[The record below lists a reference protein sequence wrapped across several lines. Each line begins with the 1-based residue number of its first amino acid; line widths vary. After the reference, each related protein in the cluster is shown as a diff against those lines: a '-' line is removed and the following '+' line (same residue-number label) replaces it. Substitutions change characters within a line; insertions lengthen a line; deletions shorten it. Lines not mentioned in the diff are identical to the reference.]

1 MVITSQ
7 DERAVSIILTSSSV
21 PGLIRSPLARP
32 YPYPM
37 ESASVAQPHG
47 APETLADQE
56 LREQRVRELACSY
69 QLLVCNPSPAYAA
82 ILNSNLRKRD
92 DDIIPMLLGICAT
105 AAEALALLP
114 PAAEDVL
121 LITTSHLRD
130 GSCVPLIETLL
141 SQTTPPH
148 LLVVQVVDAPA
159 LPLASLLARPEV
171 NLIWE
176 ENIGRGIL
184 ESALE
189 QMALG
194 KRFVDPACRQAIE
207 SAVAAAG
214 ALTHRELEVLA
225 LVAAGLTN
233 RQIAE
238 RLVVAEVTARDHV
251 QRILRKLAV
260 SDRTAAAVI
269 GLRLGLLS

>member
-1 MVITSQ
+1 
-7 DERAVSIILTSSSV
+7 
-21 PGLIRSPLARP
+21 
-32 YPYPM
+32 M
-37 ESASVAQPHG
+37 ESASVAQPDG
-47 APETLADQE
+47 APETLTDQE
-56 LREQRVRELACSY
+56 MREQRVRELACSY

-82 ILNSNLRKRD
+82 ILNSNLRKHAD
-92 DDIIPMLLGICAT
+92 DTIPMLLGICAT

-207 SAVAAAG
+207 AAVASAG
-214 ALTHRELEVLA
+214 ALTQRELEVLA

>member
-1 MVITSQ
+1 
-7 DERAVSIILTSSSV
+7 
-21 PGLIRSPLARP
+21 
-32 YPYPM
+32 M
-37 ESASVAQPHG
+37 ESASVAQPQ
-47 APETLADQE
+47 AVPENLADQE
-56 LREQRVRELACSY
+56 SREPRVRELVSSY

-92 DDIIPMLLGICAT
+92 DDTTPMLLGICAT
-105 AAEALALLP
+105 AAEALALIP
-114 PAAEDVL
+114 PDADEVL
-121 LITTSHLRD
+121 LVTTSHLRD
-130 GSCVPLIETLL
+130 GSCVQLVETLL
-141 SQTTPPH
+141 SQTAPPH

-184 ESALE
+184 ERALE
-189 QMALG
+189 HMALG
-194 KRFVDPACRQAIE
+194 KRFVDPACRQSIE
-207 SAVAAAG
+207 AAVAAAG

-225 LVAAGLTN
+225 LVAAGLSN

-269 GLRLGLLS
+269 GMRLGLLS

>member
-1 MVITSQ
+1 
-7 DERAVSIILTSSSV
+7 
-21 PGLIRSPLARP
+21 
-32 YPYPM
+32 M
-37 ESASVAQPHG
+37 ESGSAAEPHA
-47 APETLADQE
+47 APEPRADQE
-56 LREQRVRELACSY
+56 AREQRVRELVSNY

-82 ILNSNLRKRD
+82 ILRSNLDKHAD
-92 DDIIPMLLGICAT
+92 DSSPVLLGVCAT

-114 PAAEDVL
+114 AAAEAVL
-121 LITTSHLRD
+121 LVSTSQLRD

-141 SQTTPPH
+141 GQTAPPH

-159 LPLASLLARPEV
+159 LPLASLLPYPEV

-176 ENIGRGIL
+176 ENIGKGVL
-184 ESALE
+184 ASALE
-189 QMALG
+189 HMARG
-194 KRFVDPACRQAIE
+194 ERFVDPACRQSIAA
-207 SAVAAAG
+207 AVAASG
-214 ALTHRELEVLA
+214 ALTTRELEVLA

-233 RQIAE
+233 RQIAA

-260 SDRTAAAVI
+260 GDRTAAAVA